1 MKDVSIHTEKI
12 IVITPFPEVRVY
24 QIPILHPVLVH
35 FPIALLLLAGLT
47 ALAWLVLGTRF
58 WRHVTLL
65 LLIAGFIG
73 GLGAYF
79 TGEAAE
85 KFGEGSARVEQF
97 EKQHE
102 STAVLTLVAAGLAL
116 FTLSAYVGA
125 SRRLPSSHNPD
136 SKDMLMVRV
145 VVAVL
150 AIASAVLVARTGHL
164 GGLMV
169 WGEPVGQQ
177 QAQPAGE
184 QTHEEHSEQ
193 D

>member
-1 MKDVSIHTEKI
+1 M
-12 IVITPFPEVRVY
+12 Y
-24 QIPILHPVLVH
+24 QIPILHPILVH
-35 FPIALLLLAGLT
+35 FPIAFILLAALT
-47 ALAWLVLGTRF
+47 ALAWLGWGTRF
-58 WRHVTLL
+58 WRNVTLI

-102 STAVLTLVAAGLAL
+102 STALLTLVATGLSL
-116 FTLSAYVGA
+116 FVLAAYTGA
-125 SRRLPSSHNPD
+125 SRRLLSPGNPD
-136 SKDMLMVRV
+136 EKDMLIVRV

-150 AIASAVLVARTGHL
+150 VIASAVLVARTGHL

-169 WGEPVGQQ
+169 WGQPVGTSQG
-177 QAQPAGE
+177 QATGQPEPPSGE
-184 QTHEEHSEQ
+184 HEEHRE
-193 D
+193 

>member
-1 MKDVSIHTEKI
+1 M
-12 IVITPFPEVRVY
+12 Y

-35 FPIALLLLAGLT
+35 FPIAFILLAAVT
-47 ALAWLVLGTRF
+47 ALAWLSWGTRF

-65 LLIAGFIG
+65 LLVAGFIG

-85 KFGEGSARVEQF
+85 EFGKGNARVEMF

-102 STAVLTLVAAGLAL
+102 NMALLTVVATGLAL
-116 FTLSAYVGA
+116 FTLAAYIGA
-125 SRRLPSSHNPD
+125 SRRLLPSDRPD
-136 SKDMLMVRV
+136 EKDLPIARV

-150 AIASAVLVARTGHL
+150 SIAAAVLVARTGHL

-169 WGEPVGQQ
+169 WGQPVGSVQEQATPQQ
-177 QAQPAGE
+177 TPESGE
-184 QTHEEHSEQ
+184 HRERE
-193 D
+193 

>member
-1 MKDVSIHTEKI
+1 M
-12 IVITPFPEVRVY
+12 Y

-35 FPIALLLLAGLT
+35 FPIAFLLLAAVTSLV
-47 ALAWLVLGTRF
+47 WLGIGSRF
-58 WRHVTLL
+58 WRNVTLI

-85 KFGEGSARVEQF
+85 EFGEGNARVEQF

-102 STAVLTLVAAGLAL
+102 SSAVFTLVAAGLAL
-116 FTLSAYVGA
+116 FVLSSYTAAYA
-125 SRRLPSSHNPD
+125 RRLPDGSED
-136 SKDMLMVRV
+136 KDMLAARV
-145 VVAVL
+145 VVTIL
-150 AIASAVLVARTGHL
+150 ALAAAVLVGRTGHL

-169 WGEPVGQQ
+169 WGQPVGGVSTTSPADQYRALSAQQ
-177 QAQPAGE
+177 NEGQERGE
-184 QTHEEHSEQ
+184 NH

>member
-1 MKDVSIHTEKI
+1 M
-12 IVITPFPEVRVY
+12 Y

-35 FPIALLLLAGLT
+35 FPIAFLLLAGLA
-47 ALAWLVLGTRF
+47 ALVWLALGTRF
-58 WRHVTLL
+58 WRDVTLI
-65 LLIAGFIG
+65 LLIVGFIG

-85 KFGEGSARVEQF
+85 EFGEGSARVEQF

-102 STAVLTLVAAGLAL
+102 SSALLTLGSAGLTL
-116 FTLSAYVGA
+116 FVLATYTGM
-125 SRRLPSSHNPD
+125 SRRISSPHHSD
-136 SKDMLMVRV
+136 ARDMLMVRV
-145 VVAVL
+145 IVAVL

-169 WGEPVGQQ
+169 WGQPVGQIQGQ
-177 QAQPAGE
+177 QGE
-184 QTHEEHSEQ
+184 PGELKGH